1 MKLKR
6 TLSLLL
12 ASVLAVGA
20 LAGCGGNDE
29 AATSEPAETSS
40 AVATSDAD
48 KTIVIGASPA
58 PHMEI
63 LDALSEEFAKEGYTL
78 EIKEFTDYVQPN
90 KALADGEIDAN
101 FFQHKPFLDNFNKEN
116 NTDLVPVAFVH
127 YEPMAIFP
135 GKTQTLD
142 ELPEGAK
149 IAVPNDASNEARALL
164 LLADN
169 GLITMKEGTGIKA
182 TVRDIADNPKNLEI
196 VEMEA
201 AQIPRALQD
210 VDLAVINGN
219 FAIASDI
226 AFDTNLAAESADS
239 IAARVYANVVAMRAE
254 DADSDVAKII
264 NKVLTS
270 EACADF
276 IADKYNGTVIAVDE
290 EKVKNHFDA
299 ARKGEAE
306 NGAEEAEE
314 SSETSSEA
322 AE

>member
-12 ASVLAVGA
+12 ASILAVGA
-20 LAGCGGNDE
+20 LAGCGGSDQ
-29 AATSEPAETSS
+29 AATSEPAETS
-40 AVATSDAD
+40 AVAEGD

-101 FFQHKPFLDNFNKEN
+101 FFQHKPFLDNFNEEN
-116 NTDLVPVAFVH
+116 NTDLLPIAFVH

-135 GKTQTLD
+135 GKTETLD
-142 ELPEGAK
+142 ALPEGAK

-169 GLITMKEGTGIKA
+169 GLITMKEGAGITA

-226 AFDTNLAAESADS
+226 DFETNLAAESADS
-239 IAARVYANVVAMRAE
+239 IAARVYANVVAIRADE
-254 DADSDVAKII
+254 ADSDVAAVI
-264 NKVLTS
+264 NKVLTG
-270 EACADF
+270 EACAKF
-276 IADKYNGTVIAVDE
+276 ISEKYNGTVIAVDE
-290 EKVKNHFDA
+290 AGVKEYFDTVA
-299 ARKGEAE
+299 KDAE
-306 NGAEEAEE
+306 
-314 SSETSSEA
+314 
-322 AE
+322 

>member
-12 ASVLAVGA
+12 ASALAVGA
-20 LAGCGGNDE
+20 LAGCGGGND
-29 AATSEPAETSS
+29 ASSQPADTSS
-40 AVATSDAD
+40 AAATSDAD

-63 LDALSEEFAKEGYTL
+63 LEAMSDEFAKEGYTL

-135 GKTQTLD
+135 GKTKTLD
-142 ELPEGAK
+142 ELPDGAK

-219 FAIASDI
+219 FAIASEI
-226 AFDTNLAAESADS
+226 PFDTNLAAEGADS

-254 DADSDVAKII
+254 DAESDVAKVI

-270 EACADF
+270 DACAKF

-290 EKVKNHFDA
+290 EKVKSHFDA
-299 ARKGEAE
+299 ARKGHTEAPE
-306 NGAEEAEE
+306 NAEE
-314 SSETSSEA
+314 SSEASSEA
-322 AE
+322 A